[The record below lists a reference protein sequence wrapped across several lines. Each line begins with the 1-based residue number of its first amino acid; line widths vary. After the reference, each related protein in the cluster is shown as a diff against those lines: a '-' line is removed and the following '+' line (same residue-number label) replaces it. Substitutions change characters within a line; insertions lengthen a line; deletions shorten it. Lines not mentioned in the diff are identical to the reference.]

1 MAKKQRLFEEDLL
14 SKSKKER
21 EKFFNDFTVSHT
33 KMKQVSDELKNEIY
47 KGSQN
52 IIMVVGPS
60 GVGKSRLFS
69 ATMLSVL
76 RDMEEETEKDRSII
90 PISGIEL
97 PNPDLGKFNWKDFYY
112 RVLSSLRDPLIDYK
126 IDVSDIEKK
135 NKKNKKTDSNNPL
148 NANTAPELR
157 RSIESAFFNR
167 KTKALL
173 IDEAQHFFK
182 INSEKRGSSEQN
194 QRQFNSIKSLAN
206 MSTTKIVLFGTYD
219 LNAVFNLDGQLSRRV
234 KEIHFPRYDYTNA
247 EDRRYF
253 QALLFTFQKL
263 LPVEK
268 EPDLK
273 KYSEYIYEN
282 SIGCAGILK
291 NWLQRCLSDALER
304 EEKTITYQNLKRNV
318 LQTKKLLTLANEAIT
333 GESYFSDNKKD
344 KKELQTLLGTKNEK
358 DNEKPKRKNNPK
370 PGIRKPERDT
380 VGLAQA

>member
-1 MAKKQRLFEEDLL
+1 MTKQQRLFDEGLL
-14 SKSKKER
+14 WKSKQER
-21 EKFFNDFTVSHT
+21 EDFFNDYTVSHP
-33 KMKQVSDELKNEIY
+33 KMKQVLIELKKEIY

-69 ATMLSVL
+69 ATMLSVFNEMKVEL
-76 RDMEEETEKDRSII
+76 EADKSII

-112 RVLSSLRDPLIDYK
+112 RVLSSLNEPLIDYK
-126 IDVSDIEKK
+126 IDVTSMGNKLKK
-135 NKKNKKTDSNNPL
+135 SNSPL
-148 NANTAPELR
+148 NARTAPELR
-157 RSIESAFFNR
+157 RSIENAFFYRN
-167 KTKALL
+167 TKALL

-182 INSEKRGSSEQN
+182 INSAKRGDSEKN

-206 MSTTKIVLFGTYD
+206 MGNTKIVLFGTYD

-253 QALLFTFQKL
+253 QALLLTFQKL

-291 NWLQRCLSDALER
+291 NWLQRCLSDAIVN

-318 LQTKKLLTLANEAIT
+318 LQTKKLLTLANEAIS

-344 KKELQTLLGTKNEK
+344 KEELQTLLGIKNEK

-370 PGIRKPERDT
+370 PGIRKPDRDT

>member
-1 MAKKQRLFEEDLL
+1 MTKKQRLFEEELL
-14 SKSKKER
+14 TKSKKER

-76 RDMEEETEKDRSII
+76 KDMEEETEKDRSII

-126 IDVSDIEKK
+126 IDVTDIVKKNRK
-135 NKKNKKTDSNNPL
+135 NKKSNSNNPL

-182 INSEKRGSSEQN
+182 INSEKRGNSEQN

-247 EDRRYF
+247 EDRKYF
-253 QALLFTFQKL
+253 QALLLTFQKL

-333 GESYFSDNKKD
+333 GESYFSDSTKD
-344 KKELQTLLGTKNEK
+344 KKELQTLLGIKNEK

-380 VGLAQA
+380 VGLA